1 MESGRVRFLYRR
13 GGNIPH
19 LDGGV
24 GQAAIINGIPG
35 FSATIVYDYVRV
47 FENTSALPPTAGAP
61 LSSVSGTAG
70 QDVVWPAGA
79 TGSAPFAY
87 QWRKNETE
95 IAGATGSTLA
105 LANIQALDAGVYDVV
120 IMNVA
125 GSITSNGAT
134 LSVSVPVAPFNAVV
148 TITFF

>member
-70 QDVVWPAGA
+70 QDVVWPAA
-79 TGSAPFAY
+79 
-87 QWRKNETE
+87 
-95 IAGATGSTLA
+95 ATGSTLA